1 MIRFGIVIFNL
12 TLCVALPIKFEVSTM
27 HMARL
32 WVPSLIVLVA
42 VFAIP
47 TPTYVED
54 DGSDL
59 VEYSRKKEL

>member
-1 MIRFGIVIFNL
+1 
-12 TLCVALPIKFEVSTM
+12 
-27 HMARL
+27 MARL
-32 WVPSLIVLVA
+32 WVPSIIVLVA